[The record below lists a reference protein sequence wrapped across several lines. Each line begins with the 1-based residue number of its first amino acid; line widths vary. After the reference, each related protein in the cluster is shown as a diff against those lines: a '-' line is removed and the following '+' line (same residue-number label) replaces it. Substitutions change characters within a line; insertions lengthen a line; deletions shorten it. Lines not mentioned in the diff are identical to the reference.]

1 LAEHLGLQKKFQE
14 FCMKWNN
21 VSLLLLLALLISA
34 CDSQQ
39 PTYSASNANSAP
51 PPAPAPVAEAPK
63 PAEPSPPP
71 AQPPAQQPKAVAA
84 HQRTV
89 PASESLTR
97 ARPMPERPEVLPPV
111 AAFGIGGCDDYVSR
125 YRACVNAG
133 AANNTI
139 PMGPRTHLIKGFN
152 VQVRQ
157 WQADVAAG
165 KATGLVTACAEADK
179 SARPQLVKVGCT
191 SF

>member
-1 LAEHLGLQKKFQE
+1 
-14 FCMKWNN
+14 MKWNN
-21 VSLLLLLALLISA
+21 VPLLFLLPLLISA

-51 PPAPAPVAEAPK
+51 PPPAAPVAEAPK
-63 PAEPSPPP
+63 PAAPQVPPQPEVAHAPP
-71 AQPPAQQPKAVAA
+71 AAPVSHELA
-84 HQRTV
+84 
-89 PASESLTR
+89 R
-97 ARPMPERPEVLPPV
+97 ARPMPSRPDPLPPV
-111 AAFGIGGCDDYVSR
+111 DAFGIGSCDDYVNR

-133 AANNTI
+133 AANDTI
-139 PMGPRTHLIKGFN
+139 PVGSRSHLIRGLN

-165 KATGLVTACAEADK
+165 KTTGLVTACAEADK
-179 SARPQLVKVGCT
+179 KARPELVKVGCT